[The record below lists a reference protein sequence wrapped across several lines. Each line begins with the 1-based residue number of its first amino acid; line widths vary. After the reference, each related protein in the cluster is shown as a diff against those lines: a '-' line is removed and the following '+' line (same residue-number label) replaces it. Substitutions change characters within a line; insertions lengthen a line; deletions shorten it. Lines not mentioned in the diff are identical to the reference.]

1 LTDAGLRKEGRTL
14 AENSINSALLR
25 RMFLS
30 AAAGLELNKEWI
42 NTLNVFPVPDGD
54 TGTNMTLTILSAA
67 KEVTALPEQPE
78 MKDLCKAI
86 SSGSLRGARGNSGV
100 ILSQLFRGFT
110 KEIRQYDELDIPILT
125 NALVRA
131 TETAYK
137 AVMKPKEGTILTV
150 ARGISDKAQEISGQ
164 STDLETFIRTVIDE
178 GDRVLAT
185 TPDLLPVLKQAGVVD
200 SGGQG
205 LMQVLK
211 GALAGYLGEEVV
223 PAPEAVQIAAGAAK
237 EGSAVHEPQQEV
249 SYGYSVEFLLK
260 SAGGTSVDEARQ
272 FSDFLGTIGQGA
284 AVIAENGLRIH
295 VHTNDPGSV
304 LQKATAGGQITDVR
318 VSNLREL
325 TMVEVH
331 ADVERLQA
339 DMESE
344 KKAAEAE
351 EKPEESRGERSDYGF
366 ISVSCGEGLS
376 EIFRSLGVNE
386 VIEGGQTMNPSTDDM
401 LNAIDRVWAKNVFIL
416 PNNSNIIL
424 AASQAKELA
433 KDCNVFVIPTKNV
446 PQGVTAMINF
456 SPESSME
463 ENAEV
468 MTDAISAVKCG
479 QITYAVRDTVIDGVE
494 VHKDDY
500 IGLDGKRILADGQ
513 DLTSVAVDTV
523 KALADADSEIVS
535 IYTGC
540 DITEELVNELKTR
553 LEAELPGVEIEV
565 NQGGQPIY
573 YYIVSVE

>member
-1 LTDAGLRKEGRTL
+1 M

-25 RMFLS
+25 KMFLS
-30 AAAGLELNKEWI
+30 AAAGLEVNKEWI

-67 KEVTALPEQPE
+67 KEVTALPEEPA
-78 MKDLCKAI
+78 MGDLCKAI

-125 NALVRA
+125 SALVRA

-150 ARGISDKAQEISGQ
+150 ARGLSDKAQALAGQ
-164 STDLETFIRTVIDE
+164 DMDLETFMKTLIEE

-211 GALAGYLGEEVV
+211 GAMAGYLGEEVV
-223 PAPEAVQIAAGAAK
+223 PAPESVQIAAGAAG
-237 EGSAVHEPQQEV
+237 EGSRAQEPQDEIRF
-249 SYGYSVEFLLK
+249 GYSVEFLFK
-260 SAGGTSVDEARQ
+260 SAGGASVEEARALSEYYNQ
-272 FSDFLGTIGQGA
+272 IGEGA
-284 AVIAENGLRIH
+284 AVIAENGIRVH
-295 VHTNDPGSV
+295 VHTNDPGAA
-304 LQKATAGGQITDVR
+304 LQKATADGQITDVR
-318 VSNLREL
+318 VSNLRDL
-325 TMVEVH
+325 TLVEVH
-331 ADVERLQA
+331 ADVERLKA
-339 DMESE
+339 AIESE

-351 EKPEESRGERSDYGF
+351 APKEESRGERKEYGF
-366 ISVSCGEGLS
+366 ISVSCGKGLS
-376 EIFRSLGVNE
+376 EIFKSLGVDV
-386 VIEGGQTMNPSTDDM
+386 VIEGGQTMNPSTDD
-401 LNAIDRVWAKNVFIL
+401 LLCAIDKVWAKNVFIL

-424 AASQAKELA
+424 AASQAKDLT
-433 KDCNVFVIPTKNV
+433 KDCAVYVIPTKNI

-456 SPESSME
+456 APENSME
-463 ENAEV
+463 ENAAA
-468 MTDAISAVKCG
+468 MADAISTVKCG

-500 IGLDGKRILADGQ
+500 IGLDGKHILADGQ
-513 DLTSVAVDTV
+513 DLTEVAAQTV
-523 KALADADSEIVS
+523 QKLADADSEIVS
-535 IYTGC
+535 IYYGS
-540 DITEELVNELKTR
+540 DITEEMVNELTKR
-553 LEAELPGVEIEV
+553 LSEELPGVEIEV
-565 NQGGQPIY
+565 NNGGQPIY